1 VARPWDDPRVSESV
15 TGKLLVASP
24 ALVDPNFE
32 RTVVFICAHSDEG
45 AFGVVINRPN
55 TAARVADH
63 LPRWA
68 EHAVEPAVLFRG
80 GPVEPTLAVALG
92 RFNSGGEREGFVEVG
107 DGIGLIDL
115 ERDPY
120 AGLEGLQ
127 AIRLF
132 NGYAGW
138 SPGQLDGEIREGA
151 WFVVEADA
159 ADPFSATPESLWRD
173 VLRRQ
178 EGRLAMFAFF
188 PAEPNRN

>member
-1 VARPWDDPRVSESV
+1 MPCPWDDPRVSESV

-24 ALVDPNFE
+24 VLVDPNFE

-55 TAARVADH
+55 REARVTDH

-80 GPVEPTLAVALG
+80 GPVEPALAVALG
-92 RFNSGGEREGFVEVG
+92 RFDTPGERDGFVEVV
-107 DGIGLIDL
+107 DGVGLIDL
-115 ERDPY
+115 EQDPY
-120 AGLEGLQ
+120 SGLNGLAG
-127 AIRLF
+127 IRLF

-151 WFVVEADA
+151 WFVVDA
-159 ADPFSATPESLWRD
+159 LPSDPFSDHPESLWRE

-178 EGRLAMFAFF
+178 EGQLAMFAFF